1 MKILVL
7 ADIDDLSLKHG
18 PGRADLLL
26 SCGDVA
32 DRVILEAA
40 EAYECP
46 AIFAVKGNHDSDEPF
61 PSPIEDLHLRTIEH
75 GGLTF
80 GGFNGAWKY
89 KPRGPFLYE
98 QEEAR
103 KLLED
108 FPPVDVLLS
117 HNSPRGIHDRDDG
130 VHTGFQALNEYIERA
145 KPAAVIHGHQHLVRE
160 SRLGETRIIGVHGR
174 RLIEI

>member
-7 ADIDDLSLKHG
+7 ADIDDLRWRHG

-26 SCGDVA
+26 SCGDTA
-32 DRVILEAA
+32 DPVILEAA
-40 EAYECP
+40 EAYDCSS
-46 AIFAVKGNHDSDEPF
+46 ILAVKGNHDGAESF
-61 PSPIEDLHLRTIEH
+61 PDPVEDLHLRTIEH
-75 GGLTF
+75 SGLTF
-80 GGFNGAWKY
+80 GGFNGSWKY

-108 FPPVDVLLS
+108 FPPVDVLLT
-117 HNSPRGIHDRDDG
+117 HNSPRRIHDRDDG
-130 VHTGFQALNEYIERA
+130 VHTGFEALNNYIARA
-145 KPAAVIHGHQHLVRE
+145 KPKVLFHGHQHLDRE
-160 SRLGETRIIGVHGR
+160 TKLGETRIIGVYGR